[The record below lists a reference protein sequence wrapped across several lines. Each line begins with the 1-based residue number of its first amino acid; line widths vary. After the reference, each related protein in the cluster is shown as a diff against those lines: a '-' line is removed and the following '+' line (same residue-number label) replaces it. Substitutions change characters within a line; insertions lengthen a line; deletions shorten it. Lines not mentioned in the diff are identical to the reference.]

1 MDAAPDASGAE
12 YDPPT
17 NTLRPTTD
25 ATLTVRVIKS
35 LTYRNFK
42 PLVLQHLDLEA
53 TTVGQLKDRI
63 RDGAREARWRR
74 LTAAEV
80 ATKPAFKPYRTAA
93 FGALRVAAA
102 AYRPDTLKIYTHAHG
117 AKVRRSLCLR

>member
-35 LTYRNFK
+35 LAYRNYK

-63 RDGAREARWRR
+63 RDG
-74 LTAAEV
+74 
-80 ATKPAFKPYRTAA
+80 
-93 FGALRVAAA
+93 
-102 AYRPDTLKIYTHAHG
+102 
-117 AKVRRSLCLR
+117 S